1 MLQFLDER
9 MASLLMKMSY
19 LCDATLIVLPMLLSK
34 HELNEDQTAD
44 VLKWAG
50 LGFQPN
56 TKN

>member
-19 LCDATLIVLPMLLSK
+19 LCGATLIVLPMLLPK

-50 LGFQPN
+50 LGLQSN